1 MCVLGL
7 GALAGGLLGGGA
19 AAAGAATATAATGAV
34 GALQTLA
41 TVASI
46 AGTLYSGV
54 SAYGAGKAQETVL
67 REQMK
72 TEQALTAT
80 QDQRQ
85 RGKMQS
91 MIRQQGA
98 ELLARG
104 VDLSSPTAVYLGQ
117 TAAQELSFDS
127 QAIRSAGAARNAELS
142 SQAQIARASA
152 NASLLKGTVGA
163 ASDFLTMGPDVWPG
177 LFRERQLA

>member
-7 GALAGGLLGGGA
+7 GALVGLTGAG
-19 AAAGAATATAATGAV
+19 AAGAGAAATGAV

-46 AGTLYSGV
+46 GGTIYSGI
-54 SAYGAGKAQETVL
+54 SAYQTGKAQEA
-67 REQMK
+67 
-72 TEQALTAT
+72 ALTQQAET
-80 QDQRQ
+80 EARLTAAQDQRQ

-91 MIRQQGA
+91 VIRQQGA
-98 ELLARG
+98 EIMARG
-104 VDLSSPTAVYLGQ
+104 IDLSSPTAVYLGQ

-127 QAIRSAGAARNAELS
+127 QAIRSGGAARVAELS
-142 SQAQIARASA
+142 SQAKIARAGA
-152 NASLLKGTVGA
+152 TAGLVRGAVGA

>member
-1 MCVLGL
+1 MCVIGL
-7 GALAGGLLGGGA
+7 GALVPGLLGGGA
-19 AAAGAATATAATGAV
+19 AAAGAGAAAAGAGAV

-41 TVASI
+41 TVATI
-46 AGTLYSGV
+46 AGSLYSGV
-54 SAYGAGKAQETVL
+54 QAYGQGKAQEAAL
-67 REQMK
+67 RDQAR
-72 TEQALTAT
+72 TEAQLTAT

-85 RGKMQS
+85 RGKMEG

-127 QAIRSAGAARNAELS
+127 QAIRSTGQARSAELT
-142 SQAQIARASA
+142 SQAAIASA
-152 NASLLKGTVGA
+152 NASAGLLKGTIGA
-163 ASDFLTMGPDVWPG
+163 ASDFLTMGPEVWPG

>member
-1 MCVLGL
+1 
-7 GALAGGLLGGGA
+7 
-19 AAAGAATATAATGAV
+19 
-34 GALQTLA
+34 
-41 TVASI
+41 
-46 AGTLYSGV
+46 
-54 SAYGAGKAQETVL
+54 
-67 REQMK
+67 
-72 TEQALTAT
+72 
-80 QDQRQ
+80 
-85 RGKMQS
+85 MQS